1 MRFCFIEDHRN
12 AYPVRTLCA
21 VLEVST
27 SGYYAWRDR
36 PESAR
41 QAADR
46 GLTADIRRIHADNR
60 AVYGS
65 PRMHAA
71 LRAEGQRIGVN
82 RVARLMRHNGIQGR
96 YKRRVPRTTD
106 SNHAHSIAPNLLD
119 RQFTVA
125 APNRVWLA
133 DITYVPT
140 AEGWLYLAVVLD
152 LFARRVVGWAMSETM
167 PQQLTI
173 DALTMAITQ
182 RCPSPGLLHHSD
194 RGSQYAAHAYR
205 RLLEAS
211 GMRCSMSRKGN
222 CWDNAPMESFFGSMK
237 TELDIDHVTFET
249 RQQARG
255 AIFSFLESFYNRRRL
270 HSAIGYQSPDQW
282 EQFAA
287 AA

>member
-12 AYPVRTLCA
+12 AYPVRTMCA
-21 VLEVST
+21 VLEVSP

-41 QAADR
+41 RAADR
-46 GLTADIRRIHADNR
+46 GLAADIRRIHADNR

-71 LRAEGQRIGVN
+71 LRAEGRRIGVN

-96 YKRRVPRTTD
+96 HKRRAPRTTD
-106 SNHAHSIAPNLLD
+106 SNHSHSIAPNLLD
-119 RQFTVA
+119 RQFTTA
-125 APNRVWLA
+125 APNQVWLA

-167 PQQLTI
+167 PQELTI
-173 DALTMAITQ
+173 DALTMAIAQ
-182 RCPSPGLLHHSD
+182 RRPGPCLLHHSD

-205 RLLEAS
+205 RLLEEN

-249 RQQARG
+249 RRQARV

-270 HSAIGYQSPDQW
+270 HSAIGYRSPDQW
-282 EQFAA
+282 EQIAA